1 MTRMIRTL
9 IDPFYSY
16 PPLPLFIR
24 DNMKSTYTTYTT
36 HTTCT
41 TRTPATFTLYWVRE
55 DKQGE
60 LNMGDYATVAEA
72 VAEIPA
78 CLQEILSQC
87 DDEGAVTLAGFWSV
101 EQLAAD
107 GSSIGS
113 TKYAM
118 PALT

>member
-1 MTRMIRTL
+1 MTTIEA
-9 IDPFYSY
+9 
-16 PPLPLFIR
+16 
-24 DNMKSTYTTYTT
+24 
-36 HTTCT
+36 TCT

-55 DKQGE
+55 DKQAD
-60 LNMGDYATVAEA
+60 LNMGDYATQAEA

-87 DDEGAVTLAGFWSV
+87 DDEGAVTLAGFWNV

>member
-1 MTRMIRTL
+1 
-9 IDPFYSY
+9 
-16 PPLPLFIR
+16 
-24 DNMKSTYTTYTT
+24 MKSTYTTYTT
-36 HTTCT
+36 YTTCT
-41 TRTPATFTLYWVRE
+41 TCTALTPATCRLFWVRE
-55 DKQGE
+55 DKQAE

-87 DDEGAVTLAGFWSV
+87 DDEGAVTLAGYWSV